1 MAPEREKENSTMAK
15 AMFSDNAQV
24 ILNFLQSNPNVNMT
38 ARDLAEATQ
47 LPPRTVNGVVTS
59 SLARRG
65 FAFREETEV
74 DGETVKYI
82 RLTEEGM
89 NVDPFAEVE

>member
-1 MAPEREKENSTMAK
+1 MAPEREKENSIMAK

-47 LPPRTVNGVVTS
+47 LPPRTVNGVVTG
-59 SLARRG
+59 LARRG
-65 FAFREETEV
+65 FAYREETEV
-74 DGETVKYI
+74 DGETVKYV
-82 RLTEEGM
+82 RLTEDGM
-89 NVDPFAEVE
+89 VVDPFAETE